1 MQHLTGAGGVKRIT
15 NYAPVLKSLNRAR
28 NRGFSYALYL
38 DSMNKRYI
46 EEFSSCNVFIL
57 KVKECPI
64 PFEELLDADEVFCT
78 GSMIVIFGL
87 EQ

>member
-1 MQHLTGAGGVKRIT
+1 MLDDHNNL
-15 NYAPVLKSLNRAR
+15 VLKSLNRAR

-78 GSMIVIFGL
+78 GATWRLQAGSMIVIFGL

>member
-1 MQHLTGAGGVKRIT
+1 MLDDHNNL
-15 NYAPVLKSLNRAR
+15 VLKSLNRAR

-46 EEFSSCNVFIL
+46 EEFFSCNVFIL
-57 KVKECPI
+57 KVLPEG
-64 PFEELLDADEVFCT
+64 LQA
-78 GSMIVIFGL
+78 GSMIVIFEL

>member
-1 MQHLTGAGGVKRIT
+1 ML
-15 NYAPVLKSLNRAR
+15 RAR

-57 KVKECPI
+57 KVEECPI
-64 PFEELLDADEVFCT
+64 QFEELLDADEVFCT
-78 GSMIVIFGL
+78 GATWRTISRINDCHLRVGSNRISCVIFHL
-87 EQ
+87 IE